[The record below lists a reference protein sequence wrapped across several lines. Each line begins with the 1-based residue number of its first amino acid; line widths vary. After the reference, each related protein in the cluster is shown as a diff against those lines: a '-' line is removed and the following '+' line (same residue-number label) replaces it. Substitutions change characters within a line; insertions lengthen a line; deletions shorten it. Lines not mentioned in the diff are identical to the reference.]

1 MKFKF
6 LIILFIGLLN
16 FTNNVF
22 ADDKILTSLQEGNKI
37 IFIRHAIAPG
47 NGDPENFNIKDC
59 STQRNLSKNG
69 IKQSKKI
76 GLFFKNN
83 KIKID
88 KVFSSEWC
96 RCKDT
101 AKYAFENFDTFDAL
115 NSFYDESF
123 AENETKQINDLKKYI
138 KNWDSD
144 KNLVFVTHYVVISS
158 ILNIGTSSGEIIIS
172 DKNFN
177 IIGSI
182 NAMKGALCCKVPQ
195 L

>member
-1 MKFKF
+1 MNKI
-6 LIILFIGLLN
+6 LTLLFIGLLN
-16 FTNNVF
+16 FTNHAF
-22 ADDKILTSLQEGNKI
+22 SDEKILSSLNEGKKL

-47 NGDPENFNIKDC
+47 NGDPDNFNIKDC

-69 IKQSKKI
+69 INQSKKI

-88 KVFSSEWC
+88 KVLSSEWC

-101 AKYAFENFDTFDAL
+101 AKYAFEDFETFDAL
-115 NSFYDESF
+115 NSFYDEKF
-123 AENETKQINDLKKYI
+123 AANEIKQINDLKKYI
-138 KNWDSD
+138 KKWDSD

-158 ILNIGTSSGEIIIS
+158 ILNTGTSSGEIIVS

-177 IIGSI
+177 IIGSV
-182 NAMKGALCCKVPQ
+182 NTL
-195 L
+195 

>member
-1 MKFKF
+1 MKKILTI
-6 LIILFIGLLN
+6 LIVGLLN
-16 FTNNVF
+16 FSSN
-22 ADDKILTSLQEGNKI
+22 ALSDDEILNSLKEGKKLV
-37 IFIRHAIAPG
+37 FIRHAIAPG
-47 NGDPENFNIKDC
+47 NGDPNNFDINDC
-59 STQRNLSKNG
+59 STQRNLDEKG
-69 IKQSKKI
+69 IEESEKI

-88 KVFSSEWC
+88 KVLSSEWC

-101 AKYAFENFDTFDAL
+101 AKYAFENFETFDAL

-182 NAMKGALCCKVPQ
+182 NVM
-195 L
+195 